1 MGDYLFISDAAKEVK
16 VESHVLRYWEEEL
29 HLPIKRNEL
38 GHRYYTEEDVERFK
52 QIKSMKERG
61 LQLKAIKMILRD
73 GKLDVLSMEET
84 GIDRSTRRNQVEPGA
99 DVEFLDTG
107 IEDSAMYQSQ
117 PPISE
122 IEMSQT
128 GMPEARGI
136 QPRTP
141 QAGMSEAR
149 GTQPRTPQAGMP
161 ETRGAQPRASQTA
174 MSEERVS
181 RSRLPQADTPE
192 TRRTQPRL
200 PQADMQEARAYQ
212 SRMMP
217 QTGIQEARGP
227 QPKMPQ
233 ANMPEAKMP
242 QVNMPEA
249 KMSQGNIP
257 ETKMFQSRLPQES
270 RGLAID
276 IISAK
281 EKEPVIQES
290 REDKSRRLQWLLQ
303 QLIRQTLQENN
314 IELCREIRDS
324 VVKELDYQF
333 RMQEE
338 REDARDRMM
347 EERNE
352 EHYRKMDE
360 LIRKKSRRLRKMKPD
375 KEQGKGFQD
384 KKGYKADERNKGR
397 DTEEHDDK
405 NGDIDEW
412 DKWSKGTGENNQK
425 DGEAKEQEKKGW
437 KLGEKSKWKQDTENL
452 DNALQSEQTATMTKK
467 KRRFF

>member
-84 GIDRSTRRNQVEPGA
+84 GIDRTTRRNQAEPDPEA
-99 DVEFLDTG
+99 EFSDAG
-107 IEDSAMYQSQ
+107 IEDSAIYQPQS
-117 PPISE
+117 PMSE
-122 IEMSQT
+122 IEMDRNEIMPDRRT
-128 GMPEARGI
+128 GRSSMPEERNPPDDMPEGRNVQSRMPQGGMAEGRNVQPRMGSMPERRNV
-136 QPRTP
+136 QPRTGSMPEGRNVQPRMGSMPEGRNVQSRMGDMPEGRNP
-141 QAGMSEAR
+141 QLRMPQNGMPQIRNSEAVNLPSGMAR
-149 GTQPRTPQAGMP
+149 GRNAGA
-161 ETRGAQPRASQTA
+161 R
-174 MSEERVS
+174 MSEES
-181 RSRLPQADTPE
+181 GE
-192 TRRTQPRL
+192 
-200 PQADMQEARAYQ
+200 
-212 SRMMP
+212 
-217 QTGIQEARGP
+217 
-227 QPKMPQ
+227 
-233 ANMPEAKMP
+233 
-242 QVNMPEA
+242 
-249 KMSQGNIP
+249 
-257 ETKMFQSRLPQES
+257 
-270 RGLAID
+270 LAID

-281 EKEPVIQES
+281 DKEPVIQES

-347 EERNE
+347 EERSE

-375 KEQGKGFQD
+375 KEQHRELQDRKGSKDNKAVESDEKEWEMEGQD
-384 KKGYKADERNKGR
+384 GRNS
-397 DTEEHDDK
+397 DIEEL
-405 NGDIDEW
+405 
-412 DKWSKGTGENNQK
+412 DKWNKDTGETNQNA
-425 DGEAKEQEKKGW
+425 GETKEREKRGW
-437 KLGEKSKWKQDTENL
+437 NRGEKSKWKQGA
-452 DNALQSEQTATMTKK
+452 DNQNNTLQEEQSAPLVKK